1 MQTLIQVFRADL
13 RRQPRSLLSDLVP
26 KYALATTVYAVGLG
40 YVLVLWNDFVEV
52 ESLLHRITFDQAET
66 LLRQK
71 LQLGAVFLC
80 VFIVRY
86 CSGGSFSPRLLPAL
100 ARHFCP
106 KSMI

>member
-26 KYALATTVYAVGLG
+26 TYALATTVYAVGLG

-52 ESLLHRITFDQAET
+52 EAFLHRITFDQAET

-71 LQLGAVFLC
+71 LQLGAVF
-80 VFIVRY
+80 
-86 CSGGSFSPRLLPAL
+86 
-100 ARHFCP
+100 
-106 KSMI
+106 

>member
-52 ESLLHRITFDQAET
+52 EAFFAQNYL
-66 LLRQK
+66 
-71 LQLGAVFLC
+71 
-80 VFIVRY
+80 
-86 CSGGSFSPRLLPAL
+86 
-100 ARHFCP
+100 
-106 KSMI
+106 